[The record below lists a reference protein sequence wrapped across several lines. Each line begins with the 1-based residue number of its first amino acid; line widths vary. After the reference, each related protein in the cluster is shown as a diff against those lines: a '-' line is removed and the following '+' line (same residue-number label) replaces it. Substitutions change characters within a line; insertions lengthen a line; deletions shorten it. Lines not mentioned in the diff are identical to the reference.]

1 VRGRSS
7 IAAVT
12 GVALIALCA
21 TGGLALAHGGAFS
34 RLSQRSATDSAS
46 AAGET
51 VAAKAKCPG
60 NKHLVSGGFSTNL
73 DLDGPI
79 VTRSS
84 AKHGSWASAGN
95 VFELSIGE
103 NYKVTSFAYC
113 AKRAPE
119 EGVEKA
125 STMVHAGGKG
135 SATAKCPRGTRAIAG
150 GFATRYNGDKITGNL
165 VYESRRLGQR
175 KWRASAV
182 HTFGPQAGGPTKLT
196 AIAYCGDSPRLKTV
210 SDSTH
215 LSKSHPKGS
224 ATAKCPHG
232 TRAVSGGFKSTTF
245 QDMGGPT
252 SAVPR
257 SSRLA
262 SARSWRSATGRVTGG
277 SFKWTAYAYCARK

>member
-1 VRGRSS
+1 VRARRRLATIAG
-7 IAAVT
+7 IAAVALVATT
-12 GVALIALCA
+12 GL
-21 TGGLALAHGGAFS
+21 TLAQGGAFS
-34 RLSQRSATDSAS
+34 RLSQRSATDSAN

-51 VAAKAKCPG
+51 VAAKATCPG

-73 DLDGPI
+73 DFDGPI
-79 VTRSS
+79 MTRSG

-95 VFELSIGE
+95 IFELSIGE

-113 AKRAPE
+113 AQRAPE
-119 EGVEKA
+119 ESVEKA
-125 STMVHAGGKG
+125 STMVQPAKLG
-135 SATAKCPRGTRAIAG
+135 SATAKCPPGTRAIAG
-150 GFATRYNGDKITGNL
+150 GFATRYNGDKITGN
-165 VYESRRLGQR
+165 VMYESRRLGQT

-215 LSKSHPKGS
+215 LSNSHPKGS

-232 TRAVSGGFKSTTF
+232 TRAVSGGFKGTTI
-245 QDMGGPT
+245 QDMSGFESP
-252 SAVPR
+252 APR
-257 SSRLA
+257 SSRRA
-262 SARSWRSATGRVTGG
+262 SARSWKSATGMISGG